1 MHGLA
6 HFPTKLNIVRSGA
19 VHLGLSDHSLIFAVR
34 KHVHAFSPRKKVLR
48 YAQNFKMSMPP
59 IFFMIFHK
67 FHGKMRHCMTIKPH
81 AIECGGHIS
90 HRDWIVKHR

>member
-48 YAQNFKMSMPP
+48 YAQNFKNVNAPDFLYDFSQ
-59 IFFMIFHK
+59 
-67 FHGKMRHCMTIKPH
+67 
-81 AIECGGHIS
+81 IS
-90 HRDWIVKHR
+90 WENEALHDDQTTCY